1 MGKIGHFLGK
11 IQGQFSQHGKTK
23 DKSQNINK
31 KPIKRPYSAASFS
44 PHFPRKTKVFG
55 KKSGLSW
62 EKSRHYW
69 EKSHVSWE
77 NGNLVNNMVNAPTR
91 PEGAEAPSP
100 GHSPWVNQ
108 QSTLRPVRAKA
119 LKIRPQPTF

>member
-1 MGKIGHFLGK
+1 MGKIK
-11 IQGQFSQHGKTK
+11 GQFSQHGKTK
-23 DKSQNINK
+23 EKSQNINK
-31 KPIKRPYSAASFS
+31 KANKTPLFCCKLFPTLS
-44 PHFPRKTKVFG
+44 PKNKGVWEKIG
-55 KKSGLSW
+55 GSW

-108 QSTLRPVRAKA
+108 QSAIRPVRAKA
-119 LKIRPQPTF
+119 LKIIFHSTF